1 MVAKYGR
8 DTREGAM
15 KLPKTQA
22 ELDALLKQEKDV
34 AWIQGFQVG
43 YSEALMDSL
52 EAKVRKPEP
61 QRVPAW
67 RN

>member
-1 MVAKYGR
+1 
-8 DTREGAM
+8 M

-22 ELDALLKQEKDV
+22 ELDALLKQETDI
-34 AWIQGFQVG
+34 AWLQGAQWG

-52 EAKVRKPEP
+52 EAKVRQPEP
-61 QRVPAW
+61 QQVPAW

>member
-1 MVAKYGR
+1 
-8 DTREGAM
+8 M

-34 AWIQGFQVG
+34 AWIQGFQAG

-52 EAKVRKPEP
+52 EAKVRQPEP